1 MKNLLILI
9 ILFTS
14 CNTAEKLT
22 YKAIS
27 KDRAKVAE
35 ITRKEW
41 PCVVTAA
48 DTTYRIDTLYDLIE
62 VQCPDT
68 LIRVDSFE
76 TAVRV
81 PVYIK
86 VPLAR
91 EVRTVT
97 VVKLVEDSAKIF
109 LLTANVAALQANVA
123 KITAER
129 DNYKVWRNKWRKWCL
144 ITWAILIVVGVL
156 FTAKKIYL

>member
-1 MKNLLILI
+1 MKKLLILI

-41 PCVVTAA
+41 PCTTTKA
-48 DTTYRIDTLYDLIE
+48 DTTYRTDTLYDLIE

-86 VPLAR
+86 VPIQR

-97 VVKLVEDSAKIF
+97 VIKLVEDSAKIF
-109 LLTANVAALQANVA
+109 ILTANVAALQADVA

-129 DNYKVWRNKWRKWCL
+129 DNFKAARNKWRKWCL
-144 ITWAILIVVGVL
+144 ITWGLLVIVGVL